1 MDPTQFLRTLHV
13 HFLPP
18 QLYTETSV
26 NKNAINS
33 LYAELSSS
41 ISLYMEPSS
50 TICPFFLAYGL
61 SNYFVIEEFCYI
73 LALFAWMGIR

>member
-1 MDPTQFLRTLHV
+1 
-13 HFLPP
+13 
-18 QLYTETSV
+18 
-26 NKNAINS
+26 